1 LNVLEQ
7 AIWQGE
13 VRMGEELTII
23 RKPAP
28 ETSPTLRDILA
39 VVFRQRRLGLTS
51 FVVVFVA
58 VLGYGLLA
66 PSYQAH
72 MNVLV
77 RRGRVDPLVTPAP
90 TPSPMFQKDE
100 ITEEELNSQV
110 ELLRDEEILRT
121 VVQTGMTS
129 APWYE
134 HFLGGSDEVRQA
146 RAIRRTADRL
156 TVEPIRKTNLIKVA
170 YSSADPARAAA
181 VLHSL
186 AHAYL
191 ERQQRVRRPSGEF
204 EFFEQQVAQ
213 SRRGLLDVQ
222 FRLMDFS
229 SNQGVVSA
237 AQERDMALQK
247 LGDAEANGRQTE
259 VSIAEIRQRIRGLQ
273 SKLQSLPE
281 RTLTLIRNADNP
293 QLTEK
298 MKSKLLELQLKRTEL
313 LTRFQ
318 PSYRLV
324 QEVDAQ
330 IAETKTTIAGE
341 QHSPLRDETTNQ
353 EPNHEWAKSELIK
366 AQVELGTLEAHGL
379 ATRAQVAGYK
389 EVSQRLGGNALR
401 QGELLGE
408 LKAAEDKYLLY
419 MNKREEARIE
429 DALDRGGILNVIIA
443 EEPRVPALPARAKW
457 VFGLIGI
464 FLGGTLSTTLAFAV
478 DYLNPGFRTPE
489 EVIAYL
495 GTPVLASL
503 P

>member
-1 LNVLEQ
+1 
-7 AIWQGE
+7 
-13 VRMGEELTII
+13 MGEELAII
-23 RKPAP
+23 RKPVP
-28 ETSPTLRDILA
+28 ETSPTLRDLLS
-39 VVFRQRRLGLTS
+39 VPFRQRRLALVS
-51 FVVVFVA
+51 FFGIFLA
-58 VLGYGLLA
+58 VLAYGVFA
-66 PSYQAH
+66 PSFQAH

-77 RRGRVDPLVTPAP
+77 RRGRVDPVVTPAP
-90 TPSPMFQKDE
+90 TPSPMFQRDE

-110 ELLRDEEILRT
+110 ELLRDDEILRT
-121 VVQTGMTS
+121 VVQNAGLTA

-134 HFLGGSDEVRQA
+134 RFLGSSDEVRLA
-146 RAIRRTADRL
+146 RSVRRMARRL
-156 TVEPIRKTNLIKVA
+156 TVEPIRKTNLIEVE
-170 YSSADPARAAA
+170 YSSSDPAQAAA

-191 ERQQRVRRPSGEF
+191 ERQQRVRRPSGEY
-204 EFFEQQVAQ
+204 EFFERQVAQ

-229 SNQGVVSA
+229 SDQGVVSA

-247 LGDAEANGRQTE
+247 LSDAEANDRQTQ
-259 VSIAEIRQRIRGLQ
+259 VTIAETRQRIQGLQ
-273 SKLQSLPE
+273 TKLKSLPE
-281 RTLTLIRNADNP
+281 RTLTLVRNADNP

-313 LTRFQ
+313 LTKFQ

-324 QEVDAQ
+324 QEVDQQ
-330 IAETKTTIAGE
+330 IAETKISIAGE
-341 QHSPLRDETTNQ
+341 EHSPLRDETTNQ

-366 AQVELGTLEAHGL
+366 SQVELGTLEAHGQ
-379 ATRAQVAGYK
+379 ATRIQVAGYRQ
-389 EVSQRLGGNALR
+389 VAQRLGGNALR

-408 LKAAEDKYLLY
+408 LKAAEEKYLLY

-429 DALDRGGILNVIIA
+429 DALDQGGILNVIVT
-443 EEPRVPALPARAKW
+443 EEPRVPTLPAQASW
-457 VFGLIGI
+457 VFAPIGI
-464 FLGGTLSTTLAFAV
+464 VLGGTVSTGLVFAA

-489 EVIAYL
+489 EVVAYL

>member
-1 LNVLEQ
+1 
-7 AIWQGE
+7 
-13 VRMGEELTII
+13 MGEELAII
-23 RKPAP
+23 RKPVP
-28 ETSPTLRDILA
+28 ETSPTLRDLLS
-39 VVFRQRRLGLTS
+39 VPFRQRRLALTS
-51 FVVVFVA
+51 FFGIFLA
-58 VLGYGLLA
+58 VLGYGVFA
-66 PSYQAH
+66 PSYHAH

-77 RRGRVDPLVTPAP
+77 RRGRVDPVVTPAP
-90 TPSPMFQKDE
+90 TPSPMFQRDE

-110 ELLRDEEILRT
+110 ELLRDDEILRT
-121 VVQTGMTS
+121 VVQNAGLTA

-134 HFLGGSDEVRQA
+134 RFLGGSEEVRLA
-146 RAIRRTADRL
+146 RSVRRMARRL
-156 TVEPIRKTNLIKVA
+156 TVEPIRKTNLIEVE
-170 YSSADPARAAA
+170 YSSSDPAQAAA

-191 ERQQRVRRPSGEF
+191 ERQQRVRRPSGEY

-229 SNQGVVSA
+229 SDQGVVSA

-247 LGDAEANGRQTE
+247 LSDAEANDRQTQ
-259 VSIAEIRQRIRGLQ
+259 VTIAETRQRIQGLQ
-273 SKLQSLPE
+273 TKLKSLPE
-281 RTLTLIRNADNP
+281 RTLTLVRNADNP

-313 LTRFQ
+313 LTKFQ

-324 QEVDAQ
+324 QEVDQQ
-330 IAETKTTIAGE
+330 IAETKISIAGE
-341 QHSPLRDETTNQ
+341 EHSPLRDETTNQ

-366 AQVELGTLEAHGL
+366 SQVELGTLEAHGQ
-379 ATRAQVAGYK
+379 ATRIQVAGYR
-389 EVSQRLGGNALR
+389 EVAQRLGGNALR

-408 LKAAEDKYLLY
+408 LKAAEEKYLLY

-429 DALDRGGILNVIIA
+429 DALDQGGILNVIVT
-443 EEPRVPALPARAKW
+443 EEPRVPTLPAQASW
-457 VFGLIGI
+457 VFALIGI
-464 FLGGTLSTTLAFAV
+464 VLGGTVSTGLVFAA

-489 EVIAYL
+489 EVVAYL